1 MNKIINYL
9 RTIFGSSKVEMV
21 EVNEP
26 ELMLDPVW
34 EETIEQPTTVEI
46 IEEPKI
52 VESIVPNVD
61 MVTEV
66 VKSTKKS
73 SHKRKSVKNNV

>member
-21 EVNEP
+21 EINEP
-26 ELMLDPVW
+26 ELLDPIW
-34 EETIEQPTTVEI
+34 EEIIEQPTTVEI

-73 SHKRKSVKNNV
+73 SHKRKSVKG